1 MRHLVHPVSS
11 NLSHRFTHLYS
22 LKLPTF
28 PLEAL
33 LSEDADER
41 EELCDLF
48 QIKHCSVVQLDNSQ
62 RLLVIGAAAAIRH
75 EPAKKEKTEGHF

>member
-1 MRHLVHPVSS
+1 MSS
-11 NLSHRFTHLYS
+11 NLSNKRQLHPFIQSETT
-22 LKLPTF
+22 TF

-48 QIKHCSVVQLDNSQ
+48 QIKHCSVVQLDDSQ

-75 EPAKKEKTEGHF
+75 ETAKKEKTEGHF